1 MTTSTLMLLG
11 ILNNLLMIF
20 NKDQT
25 LPWFLAQSSTLPINS
40 REILCSGKQH
50 RGGTEIGAGG

>member
-1 MTTSTLMLLG
+1 MTTSTLTLLE

-20 NKDQT
+20 NKDQM

-40 REILCSGKQH
+40 REIL
-50 RGGTEIGAGG
+50 